1 MKNLLTLAKSALDHK
16 LNEKLTRHQL
26 EARQL
31 KKFRKLVAFV
41 NERSPFYAR
50 VIEKNQI
57 DIECCT
63 PQNFPKIT
71 KTDLIKNF
79 DDIITDPRVTQKEIM
94 AFLSRSK
101 NPADLFKD
109 SFYVVHTS
117 GSSGEIGYFVYAQ
130 HEWFKGLSNLLR
142 FQPSNLRK
150 RIAFIGPIGGHYT
163 GVSIAISSQNL
174 FSKYLLN
181 SRVFDVNDS
190 LQTIVEQL
198 NQFQP
203 HILISYPS
211 ILRLLAEQTRSGK
224 LCIKPK
230 LIKTSGEALLLGDR
244 AFIEHTFQTP
254 LVNIYISSENLIM
267 GSGYPQQEGLVL
279 FEDDLMFELKDDH
292 VCVTNLYNYTMPL
305 IRYTVADK
313 LVPKQLTKQRYP
325 YMKVKEVLGRS
336 EQDLRLVTTNGGED
350 AISHHILTEF
360 FVQNLERFQIKRTS
374 DSSFVFRIQASPH
387 LDNLQKKKL
396 FEDIQYEL
404 NQILNKKLMTNVQFS
419 IEEVDSFR
427 VNEKSGKFQLVV
439 V

>member
-1 MKNLLTLAKSALDHK
+1 MKNLLTLAKSAIDHK
-16 LNEKLTRHQL
+16 FNEKLTRHQL
-26 EARQL
+26 EVRQL

-57 DIECCT
+57 DIERCT
-63 PQNFPKIT
+63 PQDFPKIT

-79 DDIITDPRVTQKEIM
+79 DDIITDPRVTQKEIL
-94 AFLSRSK
+94 AFLSSSK
-101 NPADLFKD
+101 NPGDLFKD
-109 SFYVVHTS
+109 RFYVVHTS

-142 FQPSNLRK
+142 FQPSNLKK
-150 RIAFIGPIGGHYT
+150 RIAFIGPVGGHYT
-163 GVSIAISSQNL
+163 GVSIAMSSQQL
-174 FSKYLLN
+174 FSKHLLN
-181 SRVFDVNDS
+181 SKVFDVNDS
-190 LQTIVEQL
+190 LQTIVDQL
-198 NQFQP
+198 NQLQP
-203 HILISYPS
+203 HILIGYPS

-224 LCIKPK
+224 LRIKPK
-230 LIKTSGEALLLGDR
+230 LIKTSGEALLPGDR
-244 AFIEHTFQTP
+244 AFIEHTFQTS

-267 GSGYPQQEGLVL
+267 GCGHPQQEGLLL
-279 FEDDLMFELKDDH
+279 FEDDLMFELNDDH
-292 VCVTNLYNYTMPL
+292 ICVTNLYNYTMPL
-305 IRYTVADK
+305 IRYTVRDK
-313 LVPKQLTKQRYP
+313 LVPEQLTKQPYP
-325 YMKVKEVLGRS
+325 YMRVKEVLGRS
-336 EQDLRLVTTNGGED
+336 EQDLRLATKDGED

-360 FVQNLERFQIKRTS
+360 FVQNLERFQIKQTS
-374 DSSFVFRIQASPH
+374 DSSFIFRMQASPD

-419 IEEVDSFR
+419 IEEVDSFS

>member
-1 MKNLLTLAKSALDHK
+1 MRNLLTLAKSAIAHK
-16 LNEKLTRHQL
+16 FNEKLTRHQL

-31 KKFRKLVAFV
+31 KKFRNLVAFV
-41 NERSPFYAR
+41 NERSPFYAQ

-57 DIECCT
+57 DIKCCI
-63 PQNFPKIT
+63 PQDFPKIT
-71 KTDLIKNF
+71 KTDLINNF
-79 DDIITDPRVTQKEIM
+79 DDIITDSRVTQKEIL
-94 AFLSRSK
+94 AFLSSSK
-101 NPADLFKD
+101 NPGDLFKD
-109 SFYVVHTS
+109 RFYVVHTS

-142 FQPSNLRK
+142 FQPSNLKK
-150 RIAFIGPIGGHYT
+150 RIAFIGPVEGHYT
-163 GVSIAISSQNL
+163 GVSIAISSQHL
-174 FSKYLLN
+174 FNKYLLD

-203 HILISYPS
+203 HILITYPS
-211 ILRLLAEQTRSGK
+211 ILRLLAEQKRSGK
-224 LCIKPK
+224 LRIKLK
-230 LIKTSGEALLLGDR
+230 LIKTSGEALLPGAR
-244 AFIEHTFQTP
+244 AFIEQTFQTP

-267 GSGYPQQEGLVL
+267 GSGHPQQEGLLL
-279 FEDDLMFELKDDH
+279 FEDDLMFELEDDH

-313 LVPKQLTKQRYP
+313 LVPEQLTKQPYP

-336 EQDLRLVTTNGGED
+336 EQDLRLATRNGED
-350 AISHHILTEF
+350 VISHHILTEF
-360 FVQNLERFQIKRTS
+360 FVQNLERFQIKKTS
-374 DSSFVFRIQASPH
+374 DSSFVFRMQASPH

-419 IEEVDSFR
+419 IEEVDSFS

>member
-1 MKNLLTLAKSALDHK
+1 MRNLLTLVKSAINHK
-16 LNEKLTRHQL
+16 FNEKLTRHQL
-26 EARQL
+26 EDRQL

-57 DIECCT
+57 DIERCT
-63 PQNFPKIT
+63 PQDFPKLT

-79 DDIITDPRVTQKEIM
+79 DDIITDTRVTQKEIL
-94 AFLSRSK
+94 AFLSSSK
-101 NPADLFKD
+101 NPGDLFKD
-109 SFYVVHTS
+109 RFYVVHTS

-142 FQPSNLRK
+142 FQPSNLKK
-150 RIAFIGPIGGHYT
+150 RIAFIGPVGGHYT
-163 GVSIAISSQNL
+163 GVSIALSSQHL
-174 FSKYLLN
+174 FNKHLLN

-190 LQTIVEQL
+190 LQAIVNQL

-203 HILISYPS
+203 HILITYPS

-224 LCIKPK
+224 LRIKPK
-230 LIKTSGEALLLGDR
+230 LIKTSGEALLPGDR
-244 AFIEHTFQTP
+244 AFIEQTFQAP

-267 GSGYPQQEGLVL
+267 GSGHPQQEGLLL
-279 FEDDLMFELKDDH
+279 FEDDLMFELNDDH
-292 VCVTNLYNYTMPL
+292 ICVTNLFNYTMPL
-305 IRYTVADK
+305 IRYTVGDK
-313 LVPKQLTKQRYP
+313 LVPEQLTKQPYP

-336 EQDLRLVTTNGGED
+336 EQDLRLATRSGED
-350 AISHHILTEF
+350 VISHHILTEF
-360 FVQNLERFQIKRTS
+360 FVQNLERFQIKKTS
-374 DSSFVFRIQASPH
+374 DSSFVFRMQASPD

-396 FEDIQYEL
+396 FENIQYEL

-419 IEEVDSFR
+419 IEEVDSFS

>member
-57 DIECCT
+57 DLERCT
-63 PQNFPKIT
+63 PQDFPKLT

-79 DDIITDPRVTQKEIM
+79 DGIITDPRVTQKEIL
-94 AFLSRSK
+94 AFLSSSK
-101 NPADLFKD
+101 NPGDLFKD
-109 SFYVVHTS
+109 RFYVVHTS

-130 HEWFKGLSNLLR
+130 HEWFKGLFNLLR
-142 FQPSNLRK
+142 FQPSNLKK
-150 RIAFIGPIGGHYT
+150 RIAFIGPVGGHYT
-163 GVSIAISSQNL
+163 GVSIATSSQQL
-174 FSKYLLN
+174 FYKRLLN

-190 LQTIVEQL
+190 LQTNVDQL

-203 HILISYPS
+203 HILITYPS
-211 ILRLLAEQTRSGK
+211 ILRLLAEQTRSSK
-224 LCIKPK
+224 LCIKPQ
-230 LIKTSGEALLLGDR
+230 LIKTSGEALLPGDR
-244 AFIEHTFQTP
+244 AFIEQTFQAP

-267 GSGYPQQEGLVL
+267 GSGHPQQEGLLL
-279 FEDDLMFELKDDH
+279 FEDDLMFELNDDH
-292 VCVTNLYNYTMPL
+292 ICVTNLFNYTMPL
-305 IRYTVADK
+305 IRYTVGDK
-313 LVPKQLTKQRYP
+313 LVPEQLTKQPYP

-336 EQDLRLVTTNGGED
+336 EQDLRLAASNGED

-360 FVQNLERFQIKRTS
+360 FVQNLERFQIKKTS
-374 DSSFVFRIQASPH
+374 GSSFVFRMQASPH

-396 FEDIQYEL
+396 FDDIQYEL
-404 NQILNKKLMTNVQFS
+404 NQILNKKLMPMFS
-419 IEEVDSFR
+419 S
-427 VNEKSGKFQLVV
+427 QLKK
-439 V
+439 